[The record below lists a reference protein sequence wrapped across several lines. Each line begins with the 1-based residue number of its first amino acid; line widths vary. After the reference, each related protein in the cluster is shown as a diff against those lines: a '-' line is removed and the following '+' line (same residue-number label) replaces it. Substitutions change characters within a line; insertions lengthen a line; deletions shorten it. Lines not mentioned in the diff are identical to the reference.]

1 MDENVE
7 FHEFVDL
14 RLGTT
19 AASRYFVAEV
29 ADFVSKSF

>member
-14 RLGTT
+14 RLRTT
-19 AASRYFVAEV
+19 AASLYFVAEV